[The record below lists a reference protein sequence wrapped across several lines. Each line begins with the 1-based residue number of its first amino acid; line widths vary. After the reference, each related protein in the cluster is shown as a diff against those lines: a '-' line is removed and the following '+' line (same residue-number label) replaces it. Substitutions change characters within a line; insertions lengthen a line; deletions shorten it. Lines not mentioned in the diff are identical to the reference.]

1 MKTLVLYIISS
12 IIVVW
17 SMRSININNIFKK
30 NKESEARMFY
40 FILALCL
47 IELLT
52 SLLKNIFEMV
62 NFF

>member
-1 MKTLVLYIISS
+1 MKTLVLYLISS